1 MDDLKALSGA
11 KMLQYCEDI
20 PNYNYPVRDG
30 INLPINLYE
39 EYKTEKLKNID
50 LLIGTTLDEVRY
62 WCVSREEIL
71 FRLIMP
77 IVYEN
82 NYPKLTDE
90 DRQKLEEFMKLQN
103 DEEIWKITEFYNE
116 VVFRVPIHKIAE
128 YHSNAGG
135 NTYVYQW
142 RYPGENERMGAF
154 HNIEI
159 SYILNNLEEIFYTGN
174 KVNIQ
179 IANKVQDMWINF
191 VRNGNP
197 STSEYA
203 WEQFNDKS
211 NNRNI
216 TIILERKIDI
226 NEKAVE
232 DMKGEIKN
240 LFETVHKMENQIN
253 NQNLKYNELQ
263 KKYVKL
269 QEKYDELL
277 FEKNNI
283 QAPNNVIS
291 NSKISNISKLNQ

>member
-128 YHSNAGG
+128 YHLKKF
-135 NTYVYQW
+135 T
-142 RYPGENERMGAF
+142 F
-154 HNIEI
+154 HII
-159 SYILNNLEEIFYTGN
+159 FMLILF
-174 KVNIQ
+174 
-179 IANKVQDMWINF
+179 
-191 VRNGNP
+191 
-197 STSEYA
+197 
-203 WEQFNDKS
+203 
-211 NNRNI
+211 
-216 TIILERKIDI
+216 
-226 NEKAVE
+226 
-232 DMKGEIKN
+232 
-240 LFETVHKMENQIN
+240 
-253 NQNLKYNELQ
+253 
-263 KKYVKL
+263 
-269 QEKYDELL
+269 
-277 FEKNNI
+277 
-283 QAPNNVIS
+283 
-291 NSKISNISKLNQ
+291 